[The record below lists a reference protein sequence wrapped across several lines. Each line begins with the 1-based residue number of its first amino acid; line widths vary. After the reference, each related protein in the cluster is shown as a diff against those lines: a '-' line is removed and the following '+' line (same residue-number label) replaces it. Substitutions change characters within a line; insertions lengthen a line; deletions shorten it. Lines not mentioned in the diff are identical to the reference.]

1 MPRGGPFPASTDAQE
16 PRTCE
21 PGEVSIR
28 CLIVDDNESF
38 LGVAR
43 ELLEQEGLDVAGVA
57 STTSDALRQVQL
69 LRPNVVLVDIF
80 LGDESGIDLARRLTE
95 DGLTEGAT
103 VILISTHA
111 ETDVADLIAS
121 SPAAGFVPKADLSAS
136 AIRRIVNGRVG

>member
-1 MPRGGPFPASTDAQE
+1 
-16 PRTCE
+16 
-21 PGEVSIR
+21 VSIR

-43 ELLEQEGLDVAGVA
+43 ELLEQEGLNVAGVA
-57 STTSDALRQVQL
+57 STTSDAVRQVEL

-95 DGLTEGAT
+95 DGLSEEAM

>member
-1 MPRGGPFPASTDAQE
+1 
-16 PRTCE
+16 
-21 PGEVSIR
+21 VSIR

-43 ELLEQEGLDVAGVA
+43 ELLEQEGLNVAGVA
-57 STTSDALRQVQL
+57 STTSEAVRQVEL

-95 DGLTEGAT
+95 DGLTDGAT

-136 AIRRIVNGRVG
+136 AIRRIVDGRVG

>member
-1 MPRGGPFPASTDAQE
+1 
-16 PRTCE
+16 
-21 PGEVSIR
+21 VSIR

-57 STTSDALRQVQL
+57 STTSDALRQVEL

-95 DGLTEGAT
+95 DGLSEEAM

-111 ETDVADLIAS
+111 KTDVADLIAS

>member
-1 MPRGGPFPASTDAQE
+1 
-16 PRTCE
+16 
-21 PGEVSIR
+21 VSIR

-57 STTSDALRQVQL
+57 STTSDALRQVEL

-95 DGLTEGAT
+95 DGLTGGAT

>member
-1 MPRGGPFPASTDAQE
+1 
-16 PRTCE
+16 
-21 PGEVSIR
+21 VSIR

-57 STTSDALRQVQL
+57 STTSDALRQVEL

-95 DGLTEGAT
+95 DGLTEEAT
-103 VILISTHA
+103 VILISTYA

>member
-1 MPRGGPFPASTDAQE
+1 M
-16 PRTCE
+16 
-21 PGEVSIR
+21 SIR

-43 ELLEQEGLDVAGVA
+43 ELLEQEGLNVAGVA
-57 STTSDALRQVQL
+57 STTSDALRQVEL

-95 DGLTEGAT
+95 NGLTGGAT

>member
-1 MPRGGPFPASTDAQE
+1 M
-16 PRTCE
+16 
-21 PGEVSIR
+21 SIR

-43 ELLEQEGLDVAGVA
+43 ELLEQEGLNVAGVA
-57 STTSDALRQVQL
+57 STTSDALRQVEL

-95 DGLTEGAT
+95 DGLSEEAM

-111 ETDVADLIAS
+111 KTDVADLIAS

>member
-1 MPRGGPFPASTDAQE
+1 
-16 PRTCE
+16 
-21 PGEVSIR
+21 VSIR

-95 DGLTEGAT
+95 DGLTEAAT

>member
-1 MPRGGPFPASTDAQE
+1 M
-16 PRTCE
+16 
-21 PGEVSIR
+21 SIR

-95 DGLTEGAT
+95 DGLTEAAT

>member
-1 MPRGGPFPASTDAQE
+1 
-16 PRTCE
+16 
-21 PGEVSIR
+21 VSIR

-43 ELLEQEGLDVAGVA
+43 ELLEQEGLNVAGVA
-57 STTSDALRQVQL
+57 STTSDALRQVEL

-95 DGLTEGAT
+95 DGLTGGAT

>member
-1 MPRGGPFPASTDAQE
+1 
-16 PRTCE
+16 
-21 PGEVSIR
+21 VSIR

-43 ELLEQEGLDVAGVA
+43 ELLEQEGLNVAGVA
-57 STTSDALRQVQL
+57 STTSDALRQVEL

-95 DGLTEGAT
+95 DGLSEEAM

>member
-1 MPRGGPFPASTDAQE
+1 
-16 PRTCE
+16 
-21 PGEVSIR
+21 VSIR

-43 ELLEQEGLDVAGVA
+43 ELLEQEGLNVAGVA
-57 STTSDALRQVQL
+57 STTSDALRQVEL

-95 DGLTEGAT
+95 DGLSEEAM

-111 ETDVADLIAS
+111 KTDVADLIAS